1 MAAAKSADM
10 AHDCKEDVDA
20 FIEEIKVLLEAAENF
35 DPEEEDDQIA
45 EEAAD
50 DCEKAAE
57 DGQ

>member
-1 MAAAKSADM
+1 M